1 MNKLKSSR
9 IDWLVTL
16 APFIII
22 MALAGVLF
30 TFPDASNDMILS
42 AKSDISL
49 GTQWESII

>member
-30 TFPDASNDMILS
+30 AFPNASNDI
-42 AKSDISL
+42 ISKVRYFF